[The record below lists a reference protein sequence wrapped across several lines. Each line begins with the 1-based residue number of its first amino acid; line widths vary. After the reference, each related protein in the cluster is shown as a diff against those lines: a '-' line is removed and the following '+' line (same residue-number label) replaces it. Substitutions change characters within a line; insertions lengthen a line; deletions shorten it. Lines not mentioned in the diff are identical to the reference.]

1 MKLLQTKAQC
11 ISAIIM
17 GLLPALALPLAAD
30 SNSPVTYA
38 HDGNLN
44 MGITG
49 NIRTLRMFDNVRI
62 TQGSMIIR
70 GDEAILQYRVD
81 TNELM
86 RVTVHGSPVNYEQQ
100 INEEGELVSGN
111 SDTIEFFTDESGDT
125 VIEMIGNASIRS
137 SDSSTSCQSIT
148 YLSDQNLI
156 REAAGPCSGALSQQ
170 GN

>member
-1 MKLLQTKAQC
+1 M
-11 ISAIIM
+11 S
-17 GLLPALALPLAAD
+17 GLPATVLALAAD
-30 SNSPVTYA
+30 SDSPVIYA

-44 MGITG
+44 MGVSG
-49 NIRTLRMFDNVRI
+49 NIRTLRMFENVRI
-62 TQGSMIIR
+62 TQGTMVIQ

-100 INEEGELVSGN
+100 ISDEGELVTGN
-111 SDTIEFFTDESGDT
+111 SDTIEFFTDETGDT
-125 VIEMIGNASIRS
+125 IIEMIGNASIRS